1 MHGAS
6 SDSGPMAV
14 LRRSYRGRMRLQT
27 VRASFA
33 VRAFGRSL
41 AVALLLG
48 LAACGSSDPTH
59 DPSRDSAT
67 TEQDPTEQD
76 PTDPA
81 PEGPA
86 EGEPDED
93 GSVALS
99 GLAAA
104 VVPGSRVTLDWTVI
118 GAEAIEIACIAPEE
132 VRPLAVLPGDASMA
146 TQPIPAGDC
155 LVLRVT
161 ANGSPDPVSIDVA
174 LAHVVTNGDDS
185 GPGSLRAVLEAA
197 PSGAMVG
204 FAADVDEI
212 VLVTVD
218 TSAAHAAHLVFG
230 SDVTVS
236 GRPAAPVVLRS
247 DDTLADDAS
256 GAPVLRSRIGYVPVG
271 ASVHLDSLR
280 VTGGGFVPHGGGV
293 RNDGDLTLSRSIV
306 DGNRAWYWGGG
317 VVNFGTAH
325 LEDTEVRENGALVT
339 NAERAAPYLC
349 TGDPD
354 RTCVPGDA
362 NYVAQLGEG
371 GAGGGFY
378 NRAGDAVLER
388 VRVFDN
394 RAVFSGGGVYVYD
407 GFVELLEADVRGNLA
422 SDAGTTIDSTSYGG
436 GMAISGTG
444 SAVLRGGTITENVS
458 ADMGGGIGNGTNN
471 APDRP
476 VTLDGVEI
484 SGNRAEGYG
493 GGAINY
499 HSGEPGNLV
508 EAGGTLL
515 SGNSAGVDGDDR
527 YDRLVGGP

>member
-1 MHGAS
+1 
-6 SDSGPMAV
+6 
-14 LRRSYRGRMRLQT
+14 MRLPR
-27 VRASFA
+27 VRVSFA
-33 VRAFGRSL
+33 ARAFGRSL

-59 DPSRDSAT
+59 DPSQDSA
-67 TEQDPTEQD
+67 PTEPTPTEPD

-81 PEGPA
+81 PEEPA
-86 EGEPDED
+86 EGEPDD
-93 GSVALS
+93 DVSVALS
-99 GLAAA
+99 GLTAA
-104 VVPGSRVTLDWTVI
+104 VVSGSRVALDWTVV
-118 GAEAIEIACIAPEE
+118 GAEAIEIACVAPEGT
-132 VRPLAVLPGDASMA
+132 RPLAALPGDASTA
-146 TQPIPAGDC
+146 TQPIPPSDC

-161 ANGSPDPVSIDVA
+161 ATGSPEPVSLDVTPD
-174 LAHVVTNGDDS
+174 HVVTSGDDS
-185 GPGSLRAVLEAA
+185 GPGSLRSVLGAA
-197 PSGAMVG
+197 PSGAVVG

-218 TSAAHAAHLVFG
+218 TSAPHAAHLVFA

-236 GRPAAPVVLRS
+236 GRSAAPVVLRS

-280 VTGGGFVPHGGGV
+280 LTGGGFVPHGGGL

-317 VVNFGTAH
+317 VVNFGTAR
-325 LEDTEVRENGALVT
+325 LEDTELRENVALVT
-339 NAERAAPYLC
+339 DAERAAPYLC

-354 RTCVPGDA
+354 RTCTLGDP

-378 NRAGDAVLER
+378 NRAGNAVLER

-407 GFVELLEADVRGNLA
+407 GFVDVVDGDVRGNLA

-436 GMAISGTG
+436 GVAISGTG

-476 VTLDGVEI
+476 VTLDGVQI
-484 SGNRAEGYG
+484 VGNHTEGYG

-499 HSGEPGNLV
+499 HSGEPGNLI
-508 EAGGTLL
+508 ETGGAVL
-515 SGNSAGVDGDDR
+515 SGNSAGIDGDDR